1 VSRGQAP
8 GHVPGGRAV
17 GGRRSASKTAGME
30 PWERLLVVAGVIAA
44 AVVLAKLV
52 DVRMSRRELP
62 PQAATRYRVLRRSLM
77 GVIIFIGVLSA
88 LLVIPQVRAIAGG
101 LLASTAILGLVI
113 GLAAQR
119 TLSNFVAGV
128 MIGLA
133 QPIRLGD
140 RIGLTEGE
148 GVVED
153 IGLVYTRIRQD
164 DRTRVLIP
172 NDRLASDTISNST
185 IVSRERLAEI
195 TIPVPRDKDLEA
207 VVELLR
213 EVAAPSDLL
222 VTGLDADNAVVT
234 LRAWADDE
242 AAARRLESELRLR
255 AHQRLREAGAT

>member
-1 VSRGQAP
+1 V
-8 GHVPGGRAV
+8 
-17 GGRRSASKTAGME
+17 E
-30 PWERLLVVAGVIAA
+30 PWERLVAVSAVILSAA
-44 AVVLAKLV
+44 IVAKLV
-52 DVRMSRRELP
+52 DMRMSRRELP
-62 PQAATRYRVLRRSLM
+62 PEAATRYRVLRRSLM

-101 LLASTAILGLVI
+101 LLASSAILGLVI

-140 RIGLTEGE
+140 RIEVAGGAGT
-148 GVVED
+148 VEE

-164 DRTRVLIP
+164 DRTRLVIP
-172 NDRLASDTISNST
+172 NERLASDTIKNST

-195 TIPVPRDKDLEA
+195 TVPVPRDKDLQA
-207 VVELLR
+207 VVDLLH
-213 EVAAPSDLL
+213 EVAAPSELL
-222 VTGLDADNAVVT
+222 VTALEPDSAVVT

-242 AAARRLESELRLR
+242 PSARRLESELRLR
-255 AHQRLREAGAT
+255 THQRLRDAGVYG

>member
-1 VSRGQAP
+1 MDPWVR
-8 GHVPGGRAV
+8 VAV
-17 GGRRSASKTAGME
+17 
-30 PWERLLVVAGVIAA
+30 VVAVIAGA
-44 AVVLAKLV
+44 AILAKLV
-52 DVRMSRRELP
+52 DLHMSRRELP

-77 GVIIFIGVLSA
+77 GAIIFVGVLSA

-101 LLASTAILGLVI
+101 LLASTAIVGLIV

-133 QPIRLGD
+133 QPVRLGD
-140 RIGLTEGE
+140 RIGVDEGE

-164 DRTRVLIP
+164 DRTRLLVP
-172 NDRLASDTISNST
+172 NDRLASDTIKNST

-195 TIPVPRDKDLEA
+195 TIPVPRDKDLQA

-213 EVAAPSDLL
+213 EVADSSDLL

-234 LRAWADDE
+234 LRARAEDE
-242 AAARRLESELRLR
+242 ASARQLESELRLR
-255 AHQRLREAGAT
+255 AHQRLREAEASE

>member
-1 VSRGQAP
+1 
-8 GHVPGGRAV
+8 
-17 GGRRSASKTAGME
+17 ME
-30 PWERLLVVAGVIAA
+30 PWVRLAVVVAVIAGA
-44 AVVLAKLV
+44 GILAKLV
-52 DVRMSRRELP
+52 DLHMSRRELP
-62 PQAATRYRVLRRSLM
+62 PEAATRYRVLRRSLM
-77 GVIIFIGVLSA
+77 GAIIFVGVLSA

-101 LLASTAILGLVI
+101 LLASTAIVGIIV

-140 RIGLTEGE
+140 RIGVNEGE

-164 DRTRVLIP
+164 DRTRLLVP

-185 IVSRERLAEI
+185 IVSRERMAEI
-195 TIPVPRDKDLEA
+195 TIPVPRDKDLQA
-207 VVELLR
+207 VVELLS
-213 EVAAPSDLL
+213 EVAASSDLL

-234 LRAWADDE
+234 LRARAEDE
-242 AAARRLESELRLR
+242 ASARRLESELRLR
-255 AHQRLREAGAT
+255 AHQRLRAAEADE